1 MTAGR
6 GAYSGDPGSI
16 VAGLCRILH
25 PNFGEFVFHAPGRIK
40 QDGLGTVPPRV
51 QGDRMSG
58 VALQI
63 AVIVVLALLNG
74 LLAMSETALV
84 SSRKARLKQRAEG
97 GDRGARAALRLAES
111 PNRFL
116 STVQIGI
123 SLVGVLAGAF
133 GGATLARPL
142 ADALRAVPA
151 LAPYAG
157 PLAFGTVVVAITYL
171 SLIIG
176 ELVPKRLAL
185 NGAEAV
191 ASRVAGPMRF
201 LSAITAPAVWFL
213 SISTEGVLRLLG
225 AHQTGAPPV
234 SEQEVEIL
242 MEEGAQA
249 GVFEEEERDLVR
261 RALRLD
267 DRPVRELMTPR
278 PHVVWLAADDPP
290 EEMVRQA
297 REAGHSFFPV
307 ARKDLDEL
315 LGIASVK
322 EDWARQASGKNANLS
337 GSLRRSPL
345 VPEGAPATS
354 ALEAFKRSGMPVSL
368 VIDERGHIE
377 GLLTLTDVL
386 EALIGEVPDEEEPAE
401 AGYHTV
407 GGMVMDNL
415 GRVPATGDC
424 FDWEGFTFEVL
435 DMDGRRV
442 DKVLITPPRGIGTE
456 HAP

>member
-1 MTAGR
+1 
-6 GAYSGDPGSI
+6 
-16 VAGLCRILH
+16 
-25 PNFGEFVFHAPGRIK
+25 
-40 QDGLGTVPPRV
+40 
-51 QGDRMSG
+51 MSG

-63 AVIVVLALLNG
+63 AVIVVLVLLNG

-84 SSRKARLKQRAEG
+84 SSRKARLKQRAEA
-97 GDRGARAALRLAES
+97 GDRGARAALRLADS

-142 ADALRAVPA
+142 ADTLRAVPA
-151 LAPYAG
+151 LAPYAE
-157 PLAFGTVVVAITYL
+157 PVAFATVVVAITYL

-185 NGAEAV
+185 SDAEAV
-191 ASRVAGPMRF
+191 ASRVAGPMRL

-213 SISTEGVLRLLG
+213 SVSTEGVLRLLG
-225 AHQTGAPPV
+225 ARRMGVPPV

-278 PHVVWLAADDPP
+278 PNVVWLDADDQP
-290 EEMVRQA
+290 EEIVRRA

-307 ARKDLDEL
+307 ARGDLDNL

-322 EDWARQASGKNANLS
+322 EAWARQASGKNADLLD
-337 GSLRRSPL
+337 SLRRSPL

-354 ALEAFKRSGMPVSL
+354 ALEAFKRSGLPVSL

-377 GLLTLTDVL
+377 GLVTLTDVL
-386 EALIGEVPDEEEPAE
+386 EALIGEVPDEDELAE
-401 AGYHTV
+401 APIVRREDGSLMVDGLLGANELREHLGLGGMPREEEADYHTV
-407 GGMVMDNL
+407 GGLVMDNL
-415 GRVPATGDC
+415 GRIPAAGDR
-424 FDWEGFTFEVL
+424 FDWEGHTFEVL

-442 DKVLITPPRGIGTE
+442 DKVLITPPRGVGPE
-456 HAP
+456 HVP

>member
-1 MTAGR
+1 
-6 GAYSGDPGSI
+6 
-16 VAGLCRILH
+16 
-25 PNFGEFVFHAPGRIK
+25 
-40 QDGLGTVPPRV
+40 
-51 QGDRMSG
+51 MSG

-84 SSRKARLKQRAEG
+84 SSRKARLKQRAEA
-97 GDRGARAALRLAES
+97 GDRGARVALRLAES

-133 GGATLARPL
+133 GGATLAGPL
-142 ADALRAVPA
+142 ADALRSVPA
-151 LAPYAG
+151 LEPYAE
-157 PLAFGTVVVAITYL
+157 PMAFGTVVVAITYL

-185 NGAEAV
+185 NGPEMV
-191 ASRVAGPMRF
+191 ASRVAGPMRL

-213 SISTEGVLRLLG
+213 SVSTEGVLRLLG
-225 AHQTGAPPV
+225 VRRTGAPPV

-267 DRPVRELMTPR
+267 DRPARDLMTPR
-278 PHVVWLAADDPP
+278 PNVVWLDADDPP
-290 EEMVRQA
+290 EEILRRA

-307 ARKDLDEL
+307 ARRDLDNL

-322 EDWARQASGKNANLS
+322 EAWARQASAKNANLL

-354 ALEAFKRSGMPVSL
+354 ALEAFKRSGLPVSL

-386 EALIGEVPDEEEPAE
+386 EALIGEVPDEEGPAE
-401 AGYHTV
+401 TPIVRREDGSLMVDGLLVANELREHLGLGRPPREEEADYHTV

-415 GRVPATGDC
+415 GRVPATGDR
-424 FDWEGFTFEVL
+424 FDWEGYTFEVL

-442 DKVLITPPRGIGTE
+442 DKVLIIPSSAERSGAEHPP
-456 HAP
+456 

>member
-1 MTAGR
+1 MPT
-6 GAYSGDPGSI
+6 I
-16 VAGLCRILH
+16 
-25 PNFGEFVFHAPGRIK
+25 
-40 QDGLGTVPPRV
+40 
-51 QGDRMSG
+51 
-58 VALQI
+58 ALQI
-63 AVIVVLALLNG
+63 TVIVLLTLLNG
-74 LLAMSETALV
+74 FFAMSETALV
-84 SSRKARLKQRAEG
+84 SSRKARLRQRAGEG
-97 GDRGARAALRLAES
+97 DVGASSALELADS

-123 SLVGVLAGAF
+123 SLIGILAGAF
-133 GGATLARPL
+133 GGATLAEPL
-142 ADALRAVPA
+142 ANALRTVPA

-157 PLAFGTVVVAITYL
+157 PVAFGAVVVAITYL

-185 NGAEAV
+185 NNAEGV
-191 ASRVAGPMRF
+191 ASRVSGLMRL
-201 LSAITAPAVWFL
+201 LSVLTSPAVWFL
-213 SISTEGVLRLLG
+213 SVSTEAVLGLLR
-225 AHQTGAPPV
+225 ARSAPEVPV

-278 PHVVWLAADDPP
+278 PNVVWLDADDQP
-290 EEMVRQA
+290 EEILRRA

-307 ARKDLDEL
+307 ARRDLDDL
-315 LGIASVK
+315 LGITSVK
-322 EDWARQASGKNANLS
+322 ETWARQASGKNADLL
-337 GSLRRSPL
+337 GSLQRSPL

-354 ALEAFKRSGMPVSL
+354 ALEAFKRSGLPVSL

-377 GLLTLTDVL
+377 GLVTLTDVL
-386 EALIGEVPDEEEPAE
+386 EALIGEVPDEDEPAE
-401 AGYHTV
+401 APIVRRADGSLMVDGLLGANELREHLGLGGLPREEADYHTV

-415 GRVPATGDC
+415 GRVPAAGDR
-424 FDWEGFTFEVL
+424 FDWEGYTFEVL

>member
-1 MTAGR
+1 MRGGGLRPNRPKNLRPQPHPTTRSDRCFYLSQRAGTTECFWPCNTE
-6 GAYSGDPGSI
+6 AIQDPASE
-16 VAGLCRILH
+16 LPRIPLPRTWVH
-25 PNFGEFVFHAPGRIK
+25 K
-40 QDGLGTVPPRV
+40 LDGLGTIPPRV

-74 LLAMSETALV
+74 LLAMSETAMV
-84 SSRKARLKQRAEG
+84 SSRKARLKERAEA

-133 GGATLARPL
+133 GGATLAQPL

-157 PLAFGTVVVAITYL
+157 PVAFGTVVVAITYL

-185 NGAEAV
+185 SGAEAV
-191 ASRVAGPMRF
+191 ASRVAGPMRL

-213 SISTEGVLRLLG
+213 SVSTEGVLRLLG
-225 AHQTGAPPV
+225 AHRTGAPPV

-278 PHVVWLAADDPP
+278 PNVVWLDADDQP
-290 EEMVRQA
+290 EEILRRA

-307 ARKDLDEL
+307 ARRDLDDL

-322 EDWARQASGKNANLS
+322 EAWARQASGKNADLL

-354 ALEAFKRSGMPVSL
+354 ALEAFKRSGLPVSL

-377 GLLTLTDVL
+377 GPPH
-386 EALIGEVPDEEEPAE
+386 PDRRARS
-401 AGYHTV
+401 ADRRGARRGRAR
-407 GGMVMDNL
+407 GG
-415 GRVPATGDC
+415 THS
-424 FDWEGFTFEVL
+424 
-435 DMDGRRV
+435 
-442 DKVLITPPRGIGTE
+442 TP
-456 HAP
+456 